1 MKSRL
6 LACFLACVALATGL
20 AASESAA
27 DQTWREIETI
37 INTGLGDSKGLSR
50 QAIMQWN
57 EDRDQRLRAAYL
69 AFYEGHPT
77 DPRRWDA
84 ALALVQR
91 APRFIKGWAADVEQ
105 RGFAAAIIDQ
115 EAAAAWRKRVAA
127 LREEMARAT
136 DLPTRVRERLE
147 AKPLFDEIGKLYPML
162 ERQEAVDWAGLRTRI
177 DAHLAKYP
185 NEAAAAGVVSR
196 YMGMYERAHTAA
208 ETVAEW
214 RALTTNP
221 VIRQSELVAKRLDV
235 IERETAKPMEMAFTA
250 ADGREVD
257 LAKLRGKVVLIDF
270 WATWCGPC
278 IAEMPNVR
286 RVYAAYH
293 DRGFEVIGISLEN
306 ASLSPNDTPEQTAAK
321 HAAARKK
328 LLDFTAANRMP
339 WPQHYDGRYWQNE
352 IARGRFNINS
362 VPSTFLLA
370 PDGTVAVVNIRG
382 PQLEPEVRRL
392 LKL

>member
-1 MKSRL
+1 MKSPL
-6 LACFLACVALATGL
+6 LTCFLACALLATGL
-20 AASESAA
+20 PAADTAA
-27 DQTWREIETI
+27 DQAWREIDQL
-37 INTGLGDSKGLSR
+37 INTPLGDTKGLSR

-69 AFYEGHPT
+69 AFYEGHPN

-91 APRFIKGWAADVEQ
+91 SPRFVKGWAADVEQ

-115 EAAAAWRKRVAA
+115 EALAAWRQRVAA
-127 LREEMARAT
+127 IREEMAQAT

-147 AKPLFDEIGKLYPML
+147 ARPLFDEIGKLYPML
-162 ERQEAVDWAGLRTRI
+162 ERQERVDWAGLRARI
-177 DAHLAKYP
+177 DTHLATFP
-185 NEAAAAGVVSR
+185 NEPAAAGVVSR
-196 YMGMYERAHTAA
+196 YMAMYERAHTAA
-208 ETVAEW
+208 ETLAEW
-214 RALTTNP
+214 RALTVNP
-221 VIRQSELVAKRLDV
+221 IIRQSELVAKRLDV
-235 IERETAKPMEMAFTA
+235 IERETAQPMEMAFTA

-286 RVYAAYH
+286 SVYEKYRDH
-293 DRGFEVIGISLEN
+293 GFEVIGISLEN
-306 ASLSPNDTPEQTAAK
+306 ANLSPNDTPEQAAAK

-328 LLDFTAANRMP
+328 LLDFTAANNMP

>member
-27 DQTWREIETI
+27 DQAWREIETI